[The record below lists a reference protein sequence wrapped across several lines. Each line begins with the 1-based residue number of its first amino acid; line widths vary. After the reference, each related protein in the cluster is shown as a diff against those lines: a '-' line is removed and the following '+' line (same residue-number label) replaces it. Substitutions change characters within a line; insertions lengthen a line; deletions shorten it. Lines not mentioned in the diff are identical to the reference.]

1 MRTISAVLTTLVL
14 LLGAGLAAAQTVE
27 RIDILQ
33 AGLYT
38 AAVTGTAPAPSTTT
52 GRTQLLGDIQF
63 YQKTD
68 RVPATIGTRFGVNY
82 LVVGAPEG
90 AMVELRQVWKLPAPG
105 LRNPGNGNVYRETS
119 RLVQKRIGD
128 RNALNGYSF
137 DAEWERVPGPWTLE
151 LWLGERRLLSK
162 TFTVFNP

>member
-38 AAVTGTAPAPSTTT
+38 AAVTGTAPAPGTTT

-90 AMVELRQVWKLPAPG
+90 AMVELRQV
-105 LRNPGNGNVYRETS
+105 
-119 RLVQKRIGD
+119 
-128 RNALNGYSF
+128 
-137 DAEWERVPGPWTLE
+137 
-151 LWLGERRLLSK
+151 
-162 TFTVFNP
+162 